1 MAQSELLR
9 RSRRSATRPLRFAGL
24 LSATSLS
31 KARSAFIE
39 CSKPS
44 GSWFTVGDRSD
55 PSCDALGCRR
65 KGMKATSLIPVDSLS
80 SPLSPTTMP
89 EGLEIRI
96 LRRFIVLFI
105 KWMKEK
111 NREPDL
117 RIKSL
122 WADMV
127 AREENDMKVREDE
140 LLAYATT
147 LTSGMLGAGTHR
159 SWVDRL
165 SVLAESVPDTHGL
178 LIRQVWGKLPRVY
191 RKQVSSNYA
200 SWPDFCDALRALSP
214 EHTTKPA
221 APEELPDEARK
232 AGVVYDRPSNSH
244 LAYRLGRYTPL
255 AWRGRN
261 PDRKPVDD
269 KDKGRGNGGE
279 QERGETKGQSGT
291 KSKGQKRKKE
301 RAEDDDYVPSGKS
314 LKKTTLDDWVRGGT
328 ARETTQ
334 TNKPQKK
341 AMAPHNESR
350 PQQKTLSSFSFTSL
364 SRLPTDAGLS
374 SKLTGFGLSKS
385 GSKKMDEPLV
395 DYSRYLWPS
404 HLFPVLNDES
414 VDVPD
419 AMDKTGMALVGVEY
433 DSRDLVL
440 NLKSCFL
447 EARPFKIVLALEMN
461 THVLAWLSSDNNA
474 RMYWLSVADIEK
486 LRPLRVP
493 DIVFDFW
500 NWGKFTVNWL
510 KKTGSAFDHYP
521 ISRVLTMAGHQP
533 TRGVGNKFLRH
544 GMELNQKRGP
554 DSFMIF
560 TSPDDV
566 ERQLVCVT
574 SQRAE
579 KPLWHTMFKMS
590 EGTHRVS
597 ASGRKN
603 IFDTNH
609 SMADAPSTFDIG
621 EVADAVL
628 NFDGLGPT
636 LLGSDWEWQS
646 KLQAAV
652 TPQMRKFYQ
661 RLLPDLSTVQRLSL
675 KPLPDLTPSELAL
688 VVKARGDT
696 VNPLVQ
702 YWMDSKPPTVSAN
715 QVVDS
720 DSDLDNSESMLSEES
735 ELTEL
740 TDEGDTSE
748 LTELTDEDDS
758 DLNTMDIDVDLEPA
772 PIVMDRLRAR
782 LPTKVYK
789 VGQSK
794 KKDYLWTV
802 LTAPLHTT
810 CPNESISPRD
820 GLVFQVM
827 SDLKRRQGT
836 IRYVK
841 RHTRKY
847 TVGPM
852 EFCGHA
858 KVFKYGQKSWVYFYT
873 LGSALLV
880 ASDFDRERAGL
891 RLEKLE

>member
-1 MAQSELLR
+1 
-9 RSRRSATRPLRFAGL
+9 
-24 LSATSLS
+24 
-31 KARSAFIE
+31 
-39 CSKPS
+39 
-44 GSWFTVGDRSD
+44 
-55 PSCDALGCRR
+55 
-65 KGMKATSLIPVDSLS
+65 
-80 SPLSPTTMP
+80 MP

-127 AREENDMKVREDE
+127 AREENDMKAREDE

-165 SVLAESVPDTHGL
+165 SVWQIQNILPSPATIVPEPWY
-178 LIRQVWGKLPRVY
+178 IRV
-191 RKQVSSNYA
+191 A
-200 SWPDFCDALRALSP
+200 
-214 EHTTKPA
+214 
-221 APEELPDEARK
+221 EELPDEARK

-255 AWRGRN
+255 AWRAD

-279 QERGETKGQSGT
+279 QKTKGQSGT

-341 AMAPHNESR
+341 ATAPHNESR

-500 NWGKFTVNWL
+500 NWGQFTVNWL
-510 KKTGSAFDHYP
+510 KKPAQLSITILSPASSRWQVISQLAVSESITTTKPFSSQARVTHFAWPGLESDHGWGRNSSVDQLWSLTSC
-521 ISRVLTMAGHQP
+521 IS
-533 TRGVGNKFLRH
+533 KFLRH

-574 SQRAE
+574 SQRRRKAVVAYN
-579 KPLWHTMFKMS
+579 KMS

-696 VNPLVQ
+696 VNPLVR

-720 DSDLDNSESMLSEES
+720 DSDSDNSESMLSEES

-858 KVFKYGQKSWVYFYT
+858 KVFKYGQNRGCIST
-873 LGSALLV
+873 HALLV